1 MSQKVNQAVLGL
13 IDIYQK
19 YFRVFLPTSCRF
31 VPSCS
36 EYTRQAIIKYG
47 ILQGLIKGLKR
58 ILICH
63 PLSKKAGLDPL
74 A

>member
-1 MSQKVNQAVLGL
+1 MSHRVNQAVLGL
-13 IDIYQK
+13 INIYQK
-19 YFRVFLPTSCRF
+19 YFRLFLPTSCRF

-47 ILQGLIKGLKR
+47 ILRGVMKGLKR

-63 PLSKKAGLDPL
+63 PFSKKVGFDPL
-74 A
+74 V